1 MAVFRTG
8 VIACA
13 AVVLAA
19 LAGCDGAGPQA
30 PIDARQCRAVAVI
43 DQATGSPV
51 VGIEDIALDAVG
63 GHVFLSAYDRRAVAA
78 EADGGGSVTTQG
90 GIYRLD
96 LAGLQAPLAPS
107 LRVVDATA
115 EARRHM
121 TIRPHGID
129 LYRAAGGTPVLAAIN
144 RPYDADGHVRPTVE
158 LFDVTDGML
167 AHRRTVADDRLCAA
181 NDVAVL
187 TADQLFVT
195 HDRAACA
202 GPARWAEDVLGLKRS
217 GVLYLDGDRVAPLIS
232 GLGFANGVA
241 LERHSKSLGP
251 VLYVAA
257 TREDAIHAY
266 AVASRDGGVTAS
278 HIARLTVAGGPDN
291 LVRGADGTLYG
302 AAHPSLI
309 AFALYRSAL
318 FGRDSA
324 PSRLFSLKFEGAG
337 ATGRVRTMYAGD
349 GALLSGAT
357 AAVRWGDVM
366 LAGAAFDDGLLVCRL
381 DGEGAGA

>member
-1 MAVFRTG
+1 MAVFRAG
-8 VIACA
+8 VIARA
-13 AVVLAA
+13 AVVLTA
-19 LAGCDGAGPQA
+19 LAGCDGAGPPA
-30 PIDARQCRAVAVI
+30 PIDARQCRVVAVI

-63 GHVFLSAYDRRAVAA
+63 GHAFLSAYDRRAVAA
-78 EADGGGSVTTQG
+78 EADGGGPVTTEG

-96 LAGLQAPLAPS
+96 ISDLRPPLAQPLS
-107 LRVVDATA
+107 VVDATA
-115 EARRHM
+115 DARRHI
-121 TIRPHGID
+121 TVRPHGID
-129 LYRAAGGTPVLAAIN
+129 LHRAADGTRVLAAIN
-144 RPYDADGHVRPTVE
+144 RPYDDDGRVRPTVE
-158 LFDVTDGML
+158 LFDVADGML

-181 NDVAVL
+181 NDVAVS

-241 LERHSKSLGP
+241 LERHGKSLGP

-257 TREDAIHAY
+257 TREDAVHVY
-266 AVASRDGGVTAS
+266 SVANRDGDVTAS
-278 HIARLTVAGGPDN
+278 HMARLTVAGGPDN

-309 AFALYRSAL
+309 AFALYRSDL

-324 PSRLFSLKFEGAG
+324 PSRLFSLKVAGAG
-337 ATGRVRTMYAGD
+337 DAGRVRTLYAGD